1 MVKQKYFKPHINKIE
16 LDNSISLVMMT
27 LPPNSNGHGWGPG
40 GKPKKDRGETF
51 ESPFSDSPFN

>member
-1 MVKQKYFKPHINKIE
+1 MKKWIKPIVKKIK

-40 GKPKKDRGETF
+40 GKPKKPKGSF
-51 ESPFSDSPFN
+51 ESPFNDSLFN

>member
-1 MVKQKYFKPHINKIE
+1 MKTYIKPEIKRIV
-16 LDNSISLVMMT
+16 LDNSISLIMMT
-27 LPPNSNGHGWGPG
+27 LPPNSNGNGWGPG